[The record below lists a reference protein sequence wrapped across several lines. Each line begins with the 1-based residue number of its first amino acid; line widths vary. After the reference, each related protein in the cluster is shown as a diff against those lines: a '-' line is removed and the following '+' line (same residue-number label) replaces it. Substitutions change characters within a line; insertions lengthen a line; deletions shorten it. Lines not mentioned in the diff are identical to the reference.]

1 MRSAIGFI
9 IVLWALSHFFTE
21 AFVALNSAA
30 AQGFKTFETAAVI
43 AEEQM
48 LISK

>member
-1 MRSAIGFI
+1 MRSAIGLI

-21 AFVALNSAA
+21 AFIALNSAA
-30 AQGFKTFETAAVI
+30 AQSFKTFETAASV

-48 LISK
+48 LIRK